1 MQEQAYVDESREVPL
16 LEVVQHARLVEVGQ
30 AGHVFR
36 LFKLR
41 GVHLLSLGDV
51 DRLRLQTNDRKVC
64 YLYPLA

>member
-36 LFKLR
+36 LLKLR
-41 GVHLLSLGDV
+41 GIHLLSLGDV
-51 DRLRLQTNDRKVC
+51 DGLRLQTDDREVC
-64 YLYPLA
+64 CLYPLA